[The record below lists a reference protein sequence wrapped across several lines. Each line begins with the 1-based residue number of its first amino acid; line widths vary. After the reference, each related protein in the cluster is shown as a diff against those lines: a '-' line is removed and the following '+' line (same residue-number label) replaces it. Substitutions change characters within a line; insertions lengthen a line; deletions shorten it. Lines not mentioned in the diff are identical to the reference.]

1 MDELG
6 QAVDNTGKNMKMFG
20 IITIIL
26 GVLAIMAPAIAGES
40 VVLIVGVLVGAAGAA
55 RMVWAFQ
62 ASGFGRGLLV
72 FGIGLLTL
80 LCGIALI
87 AHPFFAS
94 GVLTIMLAVYFV
106 VDGFFE
112 ITAGLQRRPEEGWG
126 WMLFGGILSLFLG
139 YFIFRQYPF
148 SGTWAIGVLL
158 GLKLL
163 FVGMM
168 MLTTG
173 SAVREAAAE

>member
-1 MDELG
+1 MNESA
-6 QAVDNTGKNMKMFG
+6 QAADATGRNMKLFG
-20 IITIIL
+20 IITLIL
-26 GVLAIMAPAIAGES
+26 GVLAMMAPAIAGES

-62 ASGFGRGLLV
+62 ASGFGKGLLA

-80 LCGIALI
+80 LCGVALI
-87 AHPFFAS
+87 ANPFFAS
-94 GVLTIMLAVYFV
+94 GVLTILLAIYFV
-106 VDGFFE
+106 VDGIFE
-112 ITAGLQRRPEEGWG
+112 ISAGFQRRPEEGWG

-139 YFIFRQYPF
+139 YFIWRQYPF

-173 SAVREAAAE
+173 SAVREAATE